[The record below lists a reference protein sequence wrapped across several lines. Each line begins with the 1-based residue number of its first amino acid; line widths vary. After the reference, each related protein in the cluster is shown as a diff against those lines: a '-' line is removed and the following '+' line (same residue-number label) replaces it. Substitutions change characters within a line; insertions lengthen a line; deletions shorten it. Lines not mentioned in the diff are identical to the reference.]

1 MGKKSAVQHS
11 ENRLTFPLL
20 EHYVRY
26 RNLTLSFFLSEKW
39 FYPRGAGKC
48 DRVHDFAHLDPQY
61 EHLEA
66 DNIVFSF
73 QLPHPGSQLDY
84 S

>member
-1 MGKKSAVQHS
+1 MALFSD
-11 ENRLTFPLL
+11 
-20 EHYVRY
+20 
-26 RNLTLSFFLSEKW
+26 KW
-39 FYPRGAGKC
+39 FYPTGAGKC
-48 DRVHDFAHLDPQY
+48 DRVHDFAHLDPQF

>member
-1 MGKKSAVQHS
+1 MRRLGGKYAQVTILSPRVLMTYVQC
-11 ENRLTFPLL
+11 
-20 EHYVRY
+20 YI
-26 RNLTLSFFLSEKW
+26 LTLIIFLSDKW
-39 FYPRGAGKC
+39 FYPSGAGKC